1 MRVDERG
8 TDAGRQSL
16 TDVGGG
22 GARAGRAEACAT
34 CGAYFGPADGE
45 CPSCGRARGAFRSAR
60 RRPGAAP
67 AAQPP
72 TVTSPG
78 GSAAPDA
85 ASPSGAAAVVPTTPR
100 APERAP
106 PAPLAAAPEARP
118 HEPAPL
124 VRDATWG
131 ERFIA
136 WSALVVLAIAAV
148 FFVQRIGE
156 LPAGHGRD
164 EASVAAGPA
173 APPAPLARATPA
185 AAGGADTA
193 TATDNL
199 APEPDRAIA
208 SRRAHR
214 APPVP
219 VSSVRKPAR
228 VAEPRPAPPAPAADE
243 RAPIPQPSRWERM
256 REEIAL
262 CGPDGFLARM
272 VCELE
277 VRTRYC
283 SGFWGS
289 AAECPSG
296 RTADYGN

>member
-16 TDVGGG
+16 TDVGGA
-22 GARAGRAEACAT
+22 GARAGRAEACAS

-67 AAQPP
+67 AVQPP
-72 TVTSPG
+72 TVTSPS
-78 GSAAPDA
+78 GSGSPDA
-85 ASPSGAAAVVPTTPR
+85 ASPSGAAPVVPTVPR
-100 APERAP
+100 EPEHTP
-106 PAPLAAAPEARP
+106 PAPSTAAAGDRL
-118 HEPAPL
+118 HEPAPP

-148 FFVQRIGE
+148 FFVERIGE

-164 EASVAAGPA
+164 EVSAAVRPA
-173 APPAPLARATPA
+173 APAAPLAAATPA
-185 AAGGADTA
+185 APGGADTA
-193 TATDNL
+193 TANDNL
-199 APEPDRAIA
+199 VPERDRAIA
-208 SRRAHR
+208 PRRVHR

-243 RAPIPQPSRWERM
+243 RAPMPQPSHWERM

>member
-1 MRVDERG
+1 MRVGGRG

-16 TDVGGG
+16 TGVGGA

-45 CPSCGRARGAFRSAR
+45 CPSCGRGRGAFRSVR
-60 RRPGAAP
+60 RRPGAAH
-67 AAQPP
+67 AAHPP
-72 TVTSPG
+72 TVARPTGPG
-78 GSAAPDA
+78 SPDA
-85 ASPSGAAAVVPTTPR
+85 ASPSGATPVVSTLPRGPEDVPPTPST
-100 APERAP
+100 
-106 PAPLAAAPEARP
+106 AAAGGRP
-118 HEPAPL
+118 HEPASP

-136 WSALVVLAIAAV
+136 WSALAVLAIAAV
-148 FFVQRIGE
+148 FFVQRVGE

-164 EASVAAGPA
+164 EVPVAVRPA
-173 APPAPLARATPA
+173 APAAPLARATPA
-185 AAGGADTA
+185 ASGGAEIA
-193 TATDNL
+193 PATDDL
-199 APEPDRAIA
+199 ASEPVRAT
-208 SRRAHR
+208 SPRRGHR

-219 VSSVRKPAR
+219 VASVRKPPRA
-228 VAEPRPAPPAPAADE
+228 AEPRPAPPVPAADE
-243 RAPIPQPSRWERM
+243 RAPLPQPSRWDRM

-262 CGPDGFLARM
+262 CGPDGFLSRM

-289 AAECPSG
+289 ADECPSG

>member
-1 MRVDERG
+1 MRLGGRG

-16 TDVGGG
+16 TGVGGA

-45 CPSCGRARGAFRSAR
+45 CPSCGRGRGAFRSAR
-60 RRPGAAP
+60 RRSGAAP
-67 AAQPP
+67 APHPP
-72 TVTSPG
+72 TVTSPI
-78 GSAAPDA
+78 GSGSPDA
-85 ASPSGAAAVVPTTPR
+85 ASPSGAASAVPTMPPGPEDVPQASSTATAEGRPR
-100 APERAP
+100 
-106 PAPLAAAPEARP
+106 
-118 HEPAPL
+118 EPAPPM
-124 VRDATWG
+124 RDATWG

-136 WSALVVLAIAAV
+136 WSALAVLAIAAV

-156 LPAGHGRD
+156 LPADPVRD
-164 EASVAAGPA
+164 ESSAAVPPA
-173 APPAPLARATPA
+173 APAAPVARATPA
-185 AAGGADTA
+185 APGVAEAA
-193 TATDNL
+193 TATGNL
-199 APEPDRAIA
+199 APEPDRAT
-208 SRRAHR
+208 SPRRAHR

-219 VSSVRKPAR
+219 VASVRKPAR
-228 VAEPRPAPPAPAADE
+228 VAEPRPAPPVPAADE
-243 RAPIPQPSRWERM
+243 RAPPPQPSRWERM

-262 CGPDGFLARM
+262 CGPDGFLSRV

-289 AAECPSG
+289 ADECPSG